1 MLSNNDLFELEKLI
15 RRSTRKLHAY
25 SMINNM
31 ARDLDEEGA
40 VLIVGKNKLGLDVEQ
55 YEAVREVLAGCRL
68 QVTKE
73 IEEIKEQICDI
84 CLGEEAEED
93 DEV

>member
-1 MLSNNDLFELEKLI
+1 MLSDNNLFELEKLI
-15 RRSTRKLHAY
+15 KRSTRKIHTY
-25 SMINNM
+25 SMINKM
-31 ARDLDEEGA
+31 MRDLEEEGA

-55 YEAVREVLAGCRL
+55 YEMVREVLAGCRL

-84 CLGEEAEED
+84 CLGKEVEEN
-93 DEV
+93 EV

>member
-1 MLSNNDLFELEKLI
+1 MLSDNNLIELEKLI
-15 RRSTRKLHAY
+15 KKSTRKLYTY
-25 SMINNM
+25 STINKM
-31 ARDLDEEGA
+31 MRDLEEEGA

-55 YEAVREVLAGCRL
+55 YGEVRAVLAGCRL

-84 CLGEEAEED
+84 CLGKEAEEAN
-93 DEV
+93 EV